1 MIKLGVTFTSR
12 MMEELTGGKSTW
24 EVSRVDAILFLNLGG
39 NYTGIHFIIIDYA
52 LLCLCVCV
60 FFLVSH

>member
-1 MIKLGVTFTSR
+1 

-39 NYTGIHFIIIDYA
+39 NYTGIHFIIID
-52 LLCLCVCV
+52 
-60 FFLVSH
+60 